1 MLTHWVII
9 TSFISVQENPKIP
22 DLARHEHA
30 IVRATSL
37 KPSPNPNKLQL
48 FELVGIE
55 IATAM
60 PYIADMLF
68 IETSKFTELV
78 QSQLNDDEYAAL
90 QWMLL
95 ERPDAGAIVPGS
107 GGVRKLRW
115 GLRGKGKRG
124 GIRVIYYWKTADDE
138 IWLLTLYAKN
148 VRENIPANLLK
159 QIAQEIDDD

>member
-1 MLTHWVII
+1 
-9 TSFISVQENPKIP
+9 
-22 DLARHEHA
+22 
-30 IVRATSL
+30 
-37 KPSPNPNKLQL
+37 
-48 FELVGIE
+48 
-55 IATAM
+55 M